1 MKIIIQVFIDIPK
14 KYIYLDNLF
23 LKTLLFVSLILSK
36 FGVKF
41 TRVKLIGWQ
50 ILILFCRF

>member
-23 LKTLLFVSLILSK
+23 LKTLLFISLILSK

-41 TRVKLIGWQ
+41 TRVKLIG
-50 ILILFCRF
+50 

>member
-23 LKTLLFVSLILSK
+23 LKTLLFISLILSK